1 MRRAYEF
8 DLVLVLV
15 RHSLLATVE
24 RSRIVGKDLL
34 GPTSSW
40 GERDGSKRSL
50 RVLGV
55 LPEVPDVSELIG
67 YPFSGLTFNS
77 ADGWTVGLCGT
88 PVRGVRLLVVRK
100 TPVPRR
106 GPLRRRYTTAY
117 QYSNSVYSTQAA
129 DITPP

>member
-1 MRRAYEF
+1 MIENYKKIEK
-8 DLVLVLV
+8 LK
-15 RHSLLATVE
+15 TV
-24 RSRIVGKDLL
+24 
-34 GPTSSW
+34 
-40 GERDGSKRSL
+40 GS
-50 RVLGV
+50 
-55 LPEVPDVSELIG
+55 VSELIG
-67 YPFSGLTFNS
+67 YSSSELTFECT
-77 ADGWTVGLCGT
+77 DVGTVGLCGT